1 MLVVV
6 AACAA
11 APVVARNDEATPRL
25 RDYDAADPVFPMI
38 DFSDVREIPPEAIMS
53 PPPIE
58 DGTKCANPAPV
69 ADVDDFERGWLG
81 CALTQV
87 GEGALPAE
95 SIRVL
100 VLPSSNAPVMARVT
114 TVGATHQ
121 LVVATKT
128 SRRKRPLVDAE
139 WERLQR
145 AIAAAQL
152 DKLPTALDE
161 DMAHADGTLFV
172 IETLRHGVH
181 QIVQRSTPGA
191 GGAYLALVDLVFAL

>member
-1 MLVVV
+1 VLVVV

-11 APVVARNDEATPRL
+11 APVVAARSDPPRL
-25 RDYDAADPVFPMI
+25 RDYDAADPVFPLI
-38 DFSDVREIPPEAIMS
+38 DFSDVREIPPEDIMH

-58 DGTKCANPAPV
+58 DGTKCTNPAPV

-81 CALTQV
+81 CVLTQL

-100 VLPSSNAPVMARVT
+100 VLPSFNGPVMARVT

-121 LVVATKT
+121 LVVASKT
-128 SRRKRPLVDAE
+128 SHRKRALVDAE
-139 WERLQR
+139 WQRLQR
-145 AIAAAQL
+145 AITAARL
-152 DKLPTALDE
+152 DTLATALDE

-181 QIVQRSTPGA
+181 RIVHRSTPGA
-191 GGAYLALVDLVFAL
+191 GGTYLALVDLVFTF